1 MKKRLII
8 LTMLSLVFGMTS
20 MAQKTIRYD
29 LVKIIFEDGS
39 EQKAQGYVFVTFKNN
54 YKSFY
59 ISNHKGTR
67 AKGHDLEGFYSG
79 YSSKKFPGATG
90 AFAIEDCTFYDPVD
104 FSYVKKIGNVNIYK
118 AKRTIRQ
125 AVSHGM
131 NFIVEPTKRVDDV
144 VKISKDFKRINAQPF
159 PEVTRGNGWLGMRP
173 FDNGVTNRR
182 GKIFVFQRHANEQIN
197 GQMY

>member
-1 MKKRLII
+1 MKMRLII
-8 LTMLSLVFGMTS
+8 LTMLSLMFGMTS

-104 FSYVKKIGNVNIYK
+104 FSYVKKIGSVNIYK

-131 NFIVEPTKRVDDV
+131 NFIVEPTKCFLLAGEGLCREGLHRLS
-144 VKISKDFKRINAQPF
+144 IR
-159 PEVTRGNGWLGMRP
+159 PEQGFLPLVHDRQDHSP
-173 FDNGVTNRR
+173 S
-182 GKIFVFQRHANEQIN
+182 
-197 GQMY
+197 